1 MNAAELSFHLLQ
13 NHKAFEDY
21 IGSLDEKLLVSAPEG
36 KWTPAQHFDH
46 IRRST
51 GAVTQA
57 MRLPKFVFRFMFGL
71 ANRPSRTF
79 DALVEKYQ
87 TKLKDGG
94 KAGGRFV
101 PEKISSRQLAMINK
115 EYEKAITGLVNKL
128 KNWNENDLDRYI
140 LPHPLLGKLTIREM
154 MYFTIYHVVH
164 HHHLCLKQSVD
175 STR

>member
-1 MNAAELSFHLLQ
+1 MNAEELGFHLLQ

-21 IGSLDEKLLVSAPEG
+21 IGSLDEHSLFTAPEG

-46 IRRST
+46 IRRSV

-57 MRLPKFVFRFMFGL
+57 LLLPKFFFCILFGM
-71 ANRPSRTF
+71 ANRPSKTF
-79 DALVEKYQ
+79 DGLVEKYQ
-87 TKLKDGG
+87 SKLKAGG

-101 PEKISSRQLAMINK
+101 PEKISAEQLIRVNNG
-115 EYEKAITGLVNKL
+115 YEKAVSGLVKKL
-128 KNWNENDLDRYI
+128 KNWDENDLDRYI

-164 HHHLCLKQSVD
+164 HHHLCLNQQ
-175 STR
+175 RNFIY